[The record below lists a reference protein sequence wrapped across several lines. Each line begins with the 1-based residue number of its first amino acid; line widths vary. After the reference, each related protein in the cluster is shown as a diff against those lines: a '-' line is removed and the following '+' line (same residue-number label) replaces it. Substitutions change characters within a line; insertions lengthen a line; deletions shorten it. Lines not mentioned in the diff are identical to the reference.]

1 MLSLPSIP
9 AALAYV
15 LAAVLGLGAG
25 VAVNALADHIAG
37 DEESPWRG
45 GECASC
51 HKMLPTKRLVP
62 VVGLFLLGRHCP
74 ACGAALSA
82 RRTLVDVALLVAFPL
97 LLPHAF
103 APASATHLQPGL
115 VFAVDAIAAAV
126 LTLIFVVDLEHRL
139 ILDIVVYPTAAG
151 IIGLALALDHK
162 ALAAMLVG
170 AVICGGLFL
179 LFYGLGFLL
188 YHEEA
193 LGFGDVKLAAL
204 IGLVVG
210 WPGIIAA
217 LVMCALFGAGVT
229 LTLLGLGRVS
239 ARTYIPFG
247 TFLSLGGALA
257 LLVAVPLW

>member
-1 MLSLPSIP
+1 M
-9 AALAYV
+9 V
-15 LAAVLGLGAG
+15 
-25 VAVNALADHIAG
+25 VNTLADHIAG
-37 DEESPWRG
+37 DEEPPWRG

-51 HKMLPTKRLVP
+51 HAFLPTTRLVP
-62 VVGLFLLGRHCP
+62 IVGLALLKRRCP
-74 ACGAALSA
+74 KCGAALSV
-82 RRTLVDVALLVAFPL
+82 RRALVDVALLVAFPL

-115 VFAVDAIAAAV
+115 VFAMDALAAAV
-126 LTLIFVVDLEHRL
+126 LALIFVVDLEHRL
-139 ILDIVVYPTAAG
+139 ILDIVLYPMAAAT
-151 IIGLALALDHK
+151 IGMALALDHK
-162 ALAAMLVG
+162 ALASMAIG
-170 AVICGGLFL
+170 AIICGGLFL

-217 LVMCALFGAGVT
+217 LVMCALFGIGVT
-229 LTLLGLGRVS
+229 MVLLGTGRVS